1 MTEATS
7 LIAPA
12 NAATT
17 IARAAIQYTF
27 GGPTALAI
35 ETVTIPAPAAGQVL
49 VKSRAAG
56 INPVDLKMTQGGGIA
71 GMLPAGT
78 VEAGLTLG
86 WDLAGD
92 VVATGEGVTAF
103 QPGDRVFGLIAF
115 PNLGRTFADHV
126 LVDAAD
132 IVAIPETVSDIASGA
147 IPLVGLTAWQA
158 LFDVAKLTAG
168 QTLLLHGGTGGVGHI
183 AIQLAKH
190 AGAHVIVTASA
201 KNRDYLSGL
210 GADEVIDY
218 RTQRFEELVPNVD
231 VVFNTVMGDALD
243 RSWQVL
249 KPGGIIVS
257 ILATPVV
264 PEGAPDGVRGQHV
277 FVNHNGA
284 EMAELATL
292 MADGSLVPTIARTG
306 SLDDLPSLLEELDGG
321 RTIGKLVV
329 TF

>member
-1 MTEATS
+1 MTETTS
-7 LIAPA
+7 RTAPA
-12 NAATT
+12 RAATT

-27 GGPTALAI
+27 GGPAALAI

-56 INPVDLKMTQGGGIA
+56 INPVDLKTTQGGGIA
-71 GMLPAGT
+71 GMLPVGT

-86 WDLAGD
+86 WDLAGE

-115 PNLGRTFADHV
+115 PQLGHTFADHV
-126 LVDAAD
+126 LVDVAD
-132 IVAIPETVSDIASGA
+132 IVAIPENVPDVAAGA
-147 IPLVGLTAWQA
+147 LPLVGLTAWQA

-168 QTLLLHGGTGGVGHI
+168 QTLLLHGGTGGVGHV

-201 KNRDYLSGL
+201 KNRDYLIGL

-218 RTQRFEELVPNVD
+218 RTQRFEELVSNVD

-249 KPGGIIVS
+249 NPGGIIVS

-264 PEGAPDGVRGQHV
+264 PEGAPEGARGQHV
-277 FVNHNGA
+277 FVNHDGM
-284 EMAELATL
+284 EMVELASMMSAGT
-292 MADGSLVPTIARTG
+292 LVPTIARTG
-306 SLDDLPSLLEELDGG
+306 SLDELPALLEDLDGG
-321 RTIGKLVV
+321 RTIGKLVI